1 MMLQKQSGLGRGL
14 GAIIPQKP
22 AGAAPTAAS
31 TGTEVPVTPATQP
44 VAPASTNLPDD
55 IRTFVRDLPI
65 ASIERNPHQPRR
77 HFDHSEL
84 EELISSIKEHG
95 VMQPIVVTDLGN
107 GRYQLIAGER
117 RLRASTIAGMHT
129 IPAISREATEI
140 QKLELAIIENVQ
152 RSDLNAIEEAIAYR
166 RLIDDFGMTQE
177 EVGKKMGKS
186 RPQIAN
192 TVRLL
197 QLPQEIQQ
205 AIVEKKISQSNA
217 RTLLSLPTDAERLK
231 LFKTMV
237 TGHVTVR
244 EAEEEVHKTR
254 TPRAFDANAA
264 AAEDTLRKAYGVK
277 VSIKRQATGKGEMK
291 FTFTNDEEFEDL
303 LNKLKPS

>member
-1 MMLQKQSGLGRGL
+1 L
-14 GAIIPQKP
+14 A
-22 AGAAPTAAS
+22 AAS
-31 TGTEVPVTPATQP
+31 GPLSPQRPNSAVASATGTEVPVAPPAQSVTPSSAD
-44 VAPASTNLPDD
+44 LPDD
-55 IRTFVRDLPI
+55 IRTYVRDLPI

-95 VMQPIVVTDLGN
+95 VMQPVVVTELGN

-117 RLRASTIAGMHT
+117 RLRASTIAGMQT

-152 RSDLNAIEEAIAYR
+152 RADLNALEEAHAYQ

-205 AIVEKKISQSNA
+205 AIVDKKISQSSA

-231 LFKTMV
+231 LFRTMV

-254 TPRAFDANAA
+254 SPRN
-264 AAEDTLRKAYGVK
+264 L
-277 VSIKRQATGKGEMK
+277 
-291 FTFTNDEEFEDL
+291 
-303 LNKLKPS
+303 